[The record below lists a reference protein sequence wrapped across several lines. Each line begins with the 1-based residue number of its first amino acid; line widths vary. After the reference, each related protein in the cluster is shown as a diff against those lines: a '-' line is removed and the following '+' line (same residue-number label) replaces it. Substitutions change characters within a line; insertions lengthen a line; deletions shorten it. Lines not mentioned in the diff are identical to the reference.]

1 MKYKILENVVMATN
15 ERNREKKSGSSIYIC
30 LIIFEN
36 PLFGT
41 SGILILEREIER
53 ERNKINYN

>member
-15 ERNREKKSGSSIYIC
+15 GRNRERESGSSIYIC
-30 LIIFEN
+30 LIVFEN
-36 PLFGT
+36 PLFDT
-41 SGILILEREIER
+41 SGVLTLEREIER

>member
-15 ERNREKKSGSSIYIC
+15 ERNRERKSGPIIYINT
-30 LIIFEN
+30 IIFEN

-41 SGILILEREIER
+41 SKILTLERER
-53 ERNKINYN
+53 DKINYN

>member
-15 ERNREKKSGSSIYIC
+15 GRNRERERERKSGSSIYIC

-41 SGILILEREIER
+41 SGILILERER
-53 ERNKINYN
+53 DKINYN